1 MLPEAITRVLVVRS
15 SRTEL
20 FMKNLCFMNHDVLD
34 DNRPNSE
41 SISEIGSDI
50 NKEWKHCRDLLR
62 IHAASRCIGQNG
74 LFEQID
80 SFLGERNSL
89 LTSKRWLESWQG
101 DLRIE
106 DSRYWTT
113 FQKVA

>member
-1 MLPEAITRVLVVRS
+1 
-15 SRTEL
+15 
-20 FMKNLCFMNHDVLD
+20 
-34 DNRPNSE
+34 
-41 SISEIGSDI
+41 
-50 NKEWKHCRDLLR
+50 
-62 IHAASRCIGQNG
+62 